1 MGRAGAPR
9 YRAPVR
15 AIAIVNANARRLRDP
30 LRASLSRALP
40 GATVFTRSLEEARG
54 AIHAEVARGVD
65 LVVLGG
71 GDGTVV
77 MGLAL
82 IGEACRG
89 AGRPEPALGVLR
101 LGSANA
107 IADAAGAS
115 SDPAADLARLA
126 RGDSA
131 WRSMRLLRVLGVRS
145 PLVGVGAEARLLE
158 DRAAVGRLVDRVPLA
173 RRLVGDVARSALAI
187 AGRSVQRLAQ
197 PSRVHAVIS
206 NLGAPA
212 IEVVRGAPTGRSIAT
227 GDILWKGT
235 CSLVAGSTLPDLGL
249 AGAPLAAAARGD
261 LFHLRCGEAGWLDLL
276 RGAPAGRRVDRSS
289 GRISDFLCNRV
300 EIQLDDELSI
310 DAGGELLGRRR
321 RLELELGEPVMVA
334 SFACDRA

>member
-1 MGRAGAPR
+1 
-9 YRAPVR
+9 VR

-30 LRASLSRALP
+30 LRASLARALP
-40 GATVFTRSLEEARG
+40 GAVVFTRSLEEARG
-54 AIHAEVARGVD
+54 AIHAEVARGAD

-82 IGEACRG
+82 ISEACRG
-89 AGRPEPALGVLR
+89 AGRSEPAIGVLR

-115 SDPAADLARLA
+115 SDPAGDLARLA

-145 PLVGVGAEARLLE
+145 PLVGVGVEARLLE
-158 DRAAVGRLVDRVPLA
+158 DREALGRLVDRVPFG

-206 NLGAPA
+206 NLGSPA
-212 IEVVRGAPTGRSIAT
+212 IEVVHGAPTGRSIPT

-235 CSLVAGSTLPDLGL
+235 CSLVAGSTLPDLGV
-249 AGAPLAAAARGD
+249 ARTPLGFAAARGD

-276 RGAPAGRRVDRSS
+276 RPAPAARRGDNSS
-289 GRISDFLCNRV
+289 GRTSDFLCNHV
-300 EIQLDDELSI
+300 QIELDGELSVE
-310 DAGGELLGRRR
+310 AGGELLGRRR
-321 RLELELGEPVMVA
+321 RLELELGDPVMVA
-334 SFACDRA
+334 SFAGDRA